1 MTDETAAAAAPPE
14 PVVAFM
20 FELSRFQHMSPL
32 TKLDIL
38 DVVPWAASH
47 FYYDSRAGA
56 YALVIFKS
64 HWDGLSTD
72 RKRTFMLVARR
83 IREETEGILTTHQR
97 SRYENADLF
106 EIVGGGT
113 TSSDQPSSS
122 GQ

>member
-1 MTDETAAAAAPPE
+1 MTEEQKDAPPSPE
-14 PVVAFM
+14 PVIAFV

-38 DVVPWAASH
+38 DVVPWASSH
-47 FYYDSRAGA
+47 FYYDSKAGA
-56 YALVIFKS
+56 YALVISKS
-64 HWDGLSTD
+64 HWDGLSAD

-106 EIVGGGT
+106 EIVGGT
-113 TSSDQPSSS
+113 ADPPSSN